1 MTAQSFFIPADATR
15 LFLGTMDGFGWF
27 NNVGSLTVTV
37 NDHITAVPEPATLGL
52 MTIGMGVAAI
62 VRCRRRQRKV

>member
-1 MTAQSFFIPADATR
+1 MAPAGATR

-37 NDHITAVPEPATLGL
+37 ATTTPGTVPEPTMLGL
-52 MTIGMGVAAI
+52 LGLGLAATAS
-62 VRCRRRQRKV
+62 RMRRRSR